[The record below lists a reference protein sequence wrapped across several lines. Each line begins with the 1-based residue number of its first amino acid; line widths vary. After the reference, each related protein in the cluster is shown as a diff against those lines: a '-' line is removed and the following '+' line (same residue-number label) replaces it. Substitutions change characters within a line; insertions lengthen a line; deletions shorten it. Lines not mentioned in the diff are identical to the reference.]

1 MQFIKG
7 GKTMDTISWF
17 IFYFK
22 LTDGREVEAEIVG
35 KTFKECLENAQ
46 KRATHTKAEIIAWI
60 EL

>member
-1 MQFIKG
+1 MNK
-7 GKTMDTISWF
+7 ISWF

-46 KRATHTKAEIIAWI
+46 KRATHTKAEIVAWI